1 MQEESTQKTIAI
13 VVRSG
18 KLTEHVLKDAMMA
31 YIHHRNHR
39 PPKENH
45 GKTSVKKLMGM
56 DQGANTMEINDA
68 NIKTFNRV
76 AAKYNIDY
84 AVQKDKSV
92 NPPKYIIYFKGR
104 DADVIGKAFKD
115 YCGVLEHKK
124 AKMSLRDRLHDLKDK
139 KRENRDSPERERTKE
154 KHKDREESR

>member
-1 MQEESTQKTIAI
+1 
-13 VVRSG
+13 
-18 KLTEHVLKDAMMA
+18 
-31 YIHHRNHR
+31 
-39 PPKENH
+39 
-45 GKTSVKKLMGM
+45 MGM

-104 DADVIGKAFKD
+104 DADVIAKAFYNPFPSLNISHPAAPNTHD
-115 YCGVLEHKK
+115 IGDK
-124 AKMSLRDRLHDLKDK
+124 AQLRL
-139 KRENRDSPERERTKE
+139 
-154 KHKDREESR
+154 